1 MNTQY
6 KNVYPMKRII
16 ASIYDFLLL
25 LSVIFVLGYLSV
37 FILNGFNWELPE
49 DPSVPLL
56 PGWYAVL
63 LISFSSLGFFS
74 FFWMRG
80 NKTLGMAVWKI
91 EIYSID
97 GKRITL
103 KQTFKRFVCNLIIFA
118 MLGLPLLQIYFTKDK
133 VAFNDI
139 ISGTRLR
146 IV

>member
-1 MNTQY
+1 
-6 KNVYPMKRII
+6 
-16 ASIYDFLLL
+16 
-25 LSVIFVLGYLSV
+25 LSV
-37 FILNGFNWELPE
+37 FISNGFNWELPE

-63 LISFSSLGFFS
+63 LISLSSWGFFS
-74 FFWMRG
+74 FFWTRG

-133 VAFNDI
+133 VALNDI